1 MAVLQASLRQ
11 RKVAGVVRKT
21 GEGKQYSTYAKLLQF
36 SVGWRQFHASVW
48 CVEFDEKQSS
58 GAMRP
63 GAKCQERDGACDI
76 FLGLFRRSLRGNTG
90 CGRGPRSCAHFFFSQ
105 TSAGSSGRRVLR
117 GMRRDST
124 SAMADEIVSK
134 ARFRRALPQLAGI
147 LDDGALDLDEMADG
161 FAGRPAAF
169 AGSSFPLVRRN
180 SVRHGQELLLGAS
193 QVRGDGLERGHKS
206 QCYKAQV
213 ECRAEARRYTR
224 TPNLKRRRPR
234 PVRKR
239 EPVAGRGLRQRLG
252 RRFASRRVISRRS
265 CHRAQK
271 SPERLPGIP

>member
-63 GAKCQERDGACDI
+63 GAKCQERGGACDI

-90 CGRGPRSCAHFFFSQ
+90 CGRGPCGVARI
-105 TSAGSSGRRVLR
+105 SSFRRPAQ
-117 GMRRDST
+117 G
-124 SAMADEIVSK
+124 
-134 ARFRRALPQLAGI
+134 RALPQLAGI
-147 LDDGALDLDEMADG
+147 LDDGALDLDEMADE